1 MESKFQIALVVLV
14 VLAQLGGALVAA
26 WKKRQAARARAEAG
40 QGGGLVV
47 LGQDSRT
54 DSSSSTWGDP
64 PARTNRS
71 ESSWDSDESD
81 DLDEEYEDEEEP
93 KAKPERPVA
102 GQSSTERLRKS
113 PAWSEMPAPVSPQDT
128 PAALVQ
134 QSPPISSSRQE
145 SGVRGERSERGEK
158 GQLAM
163 RRNVPSRAAR
173 LLKRS
178 TLRQAVVAQLVL
190 APPMSA
196 RRLRP

>member
-26 WKKRQAARARAEAG
+26 WKKRQAARAKAEARER
-40 QGGGLVV
+40 GGLVV

-54 DSSSSTWGDP
+54 ESSSSTWGDP
-64 PARTNRS
+64 PERTQRA
-71 ESSWDSDESD
+71 ESSWDSEESD
-81 DLDEEYEDEEEP
+81 YLEDEFEDEEQP

-102 GQSSTERLRKS
+102 NPSSTERLRKS
-113 PAWSEMPAPVSPQDT
+113 PTWAEAPAPVLQPSV
-128 PAALVQ
+128 PAPIQ

-173 LLKRS
+173 LLKHS

-190 APPMSA
+190 APPVSA

>member
-26 WKKRQAARARAEAG
+26 WKKRQAERARAEAR

-47 LGQDSRT
+47 LEQDS
-54 DSSSSTWGDP
+54 
-64 PARTNRS
+64 RS
-71 ESSWDSDESD
+71 ESSSSSWGEASSTASRPNRGETSWDSTEDD
-81 DLDEEYEDEEEP
+81 DLDEEYEDEVKTWDEHEP
-93 KAKPERPVA
+93 GEMNQAPPDHVHKPVTSAPEPTRVQPSLATPPFRPD
-102 GQSSTERLRKS
+102 Q
-113 PAWSEMPAPVSPQDT
+113 
-128 PAALVQ
+128 
-134 QSPPISSSRQE
+134 
-145 SGVRGERSERGEK
+145 GVRSERAETATP
-158 GQLAM
+158 AM

-190 APPMSA
+190 APPVSA